1 MNETPDIDAQIKQL
15 LDMLQRGMSQ
25 KNMNTASLASAIG
38 LERKIL
44 KRLLTG
50 ASDISVRDFM
60 RISIALKLDANFLE
74 EHNMIPSSN
83 EPAQM
88 KPTLT
93 LQNNTEEESDGWGP
107 KPFSNHTRQ
116 LVAYGFALGCNM
128 LLLCR
133 TEKLKNSNIPEQ
145 VRAQFHPHMPIQL
158 DAQYH
163 PYNKP
168 QYFDDGLELRLSFD
182 ALYTCFFPWHSIER
196 VVFLPQM
203 EEDSSSEEETP
214 PTPTLRLV

>member
-1 MNETPDIDAQIKQL
+1 MKETHNIDAQIKQL
-15 LDMLQRGMSQ
+15 LDMLQRGMNQ
-25 KNMNTASLASAIG
+25 KNMNTAALASEIG
-38 LERKIL
+38 LDRKIL

-50 ASDISVRDFM
+50 SSDISVRDFM
-60 RISIALKLDANFLE
+60 RISMALNLDASFLE
-74 EHNMIPSSN
+74 EQNMLPS
-83 EPAQM
+83 EEAQSAT
-88 KPTLT
+88 PSLT
-93 LQNNTEEESDGWGP
+93 LQEAIEEKEDGWEP
-107 KPFSNHTRQ
+107 LPFGNHTRQ
-116 LVAYGFALGCNM
+116 LIAYGFALGCNM

-133 TEKLKNSNIPEQ
+133 TEKLKQSNVPEQ

-196 VVFLPQM
+196 VIFLPQI
-203 EEDSSSEEETP
+203 EEEPSSEEEQPT
-214 PTPTLRLV
+214 TPTLRLV

>member
-1 MNETPDIDAQIKQL
+1 MKETHNIDAQIKQL
-15 LDMLQRGMSQ
+15 LDMLQRGMNQ
-25 KNMNTASLASAIG
+25 KNMNTAALASEIG
-38 LERKIL
+38 LDRKIL

-50 ASDISVRDFM
+50 SSDISVRDFM
-60 RISIALKLDANFLE
+60 RISMALNLDASFLE
-74 EHNMIPSSN
+74 EQNMLPS
-83 EPAQM
+83 EEAQSAT
-88 KPTLT
+88 PSLS
-93 LQNNTEEESDGWGP
+93 LQEVIEEKEDGWEP
-107 KPFSNHTRQ
+107 LPFGNHTRQ
-116 LVAYGFALGCNM
+116 LIAYGFALGCNM

-133 TEKLKNSNIPEQ
+133 TEKLKQSNVPEQ

-196 VVFLPQM
+196 VIFLPQI
-203 EEDSSSEEETP
+203 EEEPSSEEEQPT
-214 PTPTLRLV
+214 TPTLRLV